1 MHKKRLKIN
10 KNNPIYTLFFYFEPL
25 ADWAHRGQVHGYRE
39 AFLLLVVAL
48 AVRLCVSEVA
58 GVGERLLARSAL
70 KALLV
75 PGRAI
80 DPHQE
85 TV

>member
-1 MHKKRLKIN
+1 M
-10 KNNPIYTLFFYFEPL
+10 YTLFFYFEPL
-25 ADWAHRGQVHGYRE
+25 ADWTHRGRAHGYRE
-39 AFLLLVVAL
+39 ALLLLVVAL
-48 AVRLCVSEVA
+48 AVWFCVSEVA

-75 PGRAI
+75 PGRSI